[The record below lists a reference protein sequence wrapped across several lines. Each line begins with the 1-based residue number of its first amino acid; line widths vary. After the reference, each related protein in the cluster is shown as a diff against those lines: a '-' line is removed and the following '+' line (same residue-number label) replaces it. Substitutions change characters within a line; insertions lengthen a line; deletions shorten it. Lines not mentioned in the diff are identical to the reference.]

1 MPRFR
6 IRAQSGKKGLCLRT
20 SQIATAHILTYLNRH
35 QIRSGVIREAVH
47 LSDITCPRCRHVGL
61 VRFETVIKAGIA
73 YKTFYCGRCQHTW
86 RSADLPHDT
95 ESPAQTDD
103 KAEPSDP
110 TKDDT

>member
-1 MPRFR
+1 
-6 IRAQSGKKGLCLRT
+6 
-20 SQIATAHILTYLNRH
+20 
-35 QIRSGVIREAVH
+35 
-47 LSDITCPRCRHVGL
+47 

-95 ESPAQTDD
+95 DSPAQTDD